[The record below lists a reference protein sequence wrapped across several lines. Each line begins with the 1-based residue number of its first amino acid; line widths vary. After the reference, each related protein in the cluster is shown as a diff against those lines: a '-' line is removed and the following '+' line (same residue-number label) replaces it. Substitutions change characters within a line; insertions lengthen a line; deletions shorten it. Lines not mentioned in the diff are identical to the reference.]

1 MISNI
6 VASILFTFYF
16 IDMGRFHLKWKLPSK
31 PFGCHICLS
40 VWVALALYW
49 SPDWISHM
57 LIVMFAAPVI
67 TILFRNLINN
77 LTNHGTH
84 RIR

>member
-1 MISNI
+1 MISAI
-6 VASILFTFYF
+6 AASVLFTFYF
-16 IDMGRFHLKWKLPSK
+16 IDMGRFHIKLKLPSK

-49 SPDWISHM
+49 SPYWVSQM
-57 LIVMFAAPVI
+57 LIVMFAAPVT

-77 LTNHGTH
+77 LTNHGN
-84 RIR
+84 